1 MKLISTKI
9 KNFIMKYFDKYVL
22 LYSTLSLSPDNMK
35 IFIFVLLISI
45 YIFTI
50 NCSKIYRSK
59 LISSEKMKD
68 LDSKIRSTCDLDS
81 ENNIQDIKENIK
93 IINKKIE
100 HENNKKKY
108 KSKDPYNNDKNL
120 LNEEYKNNF
129 KNHNFIVNVNNNICS
144 TPLFNM
150 RTIEDLG
157 YYFNFIIHNFDTTK
171 INNLIMCKDIHKWMS
186 NSSLS
191 DEDIEDNCFP
201 IYFIKKIGDSI
212 EVFEYLKLFVN
223 TNKNNV
229 KIAFIQKGIDYL
241 IIENDINELI
251 EKELIKDLLNDKQ
264 YNNYNLSTN
273 DDVQIFLENLLSLV
287 LVPEKLVGDKLIL
300 DIENY
305 VENKKTFEYYFNT
318 INADL
323 SMFNTC
329 I

>member
-1 MKLISTKI
+1 MKLISTNI
-9 KNFIMKYFDKYVL
+9 KNFIMKYSDKCIL
-22 LYSTLSLSPDNMK
+22 LYTTLSLSPDNMR

-81 ENNIQDIKENIK
+81 ENNVHDIKENIK

-108 KSKDPYNNDKNL
+108 KSKDPYNNDKNS

-150 RTIEDLG
+150 RTIEDLE

-191 DEDIEDNCFP
+191 DEDIEDDVFP

-223 TNKNNV
+223 TNKNNL

-241 IIENDINELI
+241 IIQNDINELI
-251 EKELIKDLLNDKQ
+251 EKELIKDLLNKKQ
-264 YNNYNLSTN
+264 YNDYNLSTN

-287 LVPEKLVGDKLIL
+287 LVPEKLVGNKLIL

-305 VENKKTFEYYFNT
+305 VENKKTYEYYFNT
-318 INADL
+318 VNADL